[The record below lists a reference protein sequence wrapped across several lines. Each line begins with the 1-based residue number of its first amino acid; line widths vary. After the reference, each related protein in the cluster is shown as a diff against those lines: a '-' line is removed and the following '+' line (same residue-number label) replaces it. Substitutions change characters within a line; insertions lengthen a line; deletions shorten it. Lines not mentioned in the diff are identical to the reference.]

1 MKSSEQK
8 KYKIAFICTG
18 NTCRS
23 PMAQFIMRA
32 KLKDAGITNVT
43 VKSFGLTAH
52 GSQMKDNAK
61 FALRELK
68 IKFYDYTSKPIPK
81 NIGTYDA
88 VICMTGEHKSALLYK
103 SNALYTFD
111 ELCGVGDVPDPYGK
125 DEAEYLKVARILNE
139 CCDKLIDFLKRI
151 NNESSDR

>member
-1 MKSSEQK
+1 MNNDKQK

-32 KLKDAGITNVT
+32 KLKAAGLNDVT
-43 VKSFGLTAH
+43 VRSFGLKAH

-61 FALRELK
+61 YALKQLK
-68 IKFYDYTSKPIPK
+68 IKFSNYTSKPIPK
-81 NIGTYDA
+81 SLSTYDA
-88 VICMTGEHKSALLYK
+88 VVCMTEEHKKALEGK
-103 SNALYTFD
+103 SRALYTLD

-125 DEAEYLKVARILNE
+125 DEAEYLRVAVILNE
-139 CCDKLIDFLKRI
+139 CCDKLINYLKGI
-151 NNESSDR
+151 TK